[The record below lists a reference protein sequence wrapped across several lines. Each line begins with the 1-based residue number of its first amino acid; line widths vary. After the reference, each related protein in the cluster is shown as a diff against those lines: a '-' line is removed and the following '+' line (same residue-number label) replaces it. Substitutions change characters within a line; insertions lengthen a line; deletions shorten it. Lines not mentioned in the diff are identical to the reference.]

1 MKCKLSEI
9 SHCAFGNETVEDIE
23 HLFLDCHYTNYIQIY
38 MLPCLRGNFNKEI
51 KQLPLSL
58 VV

>member
-38 MLPCLRGNFNKEI
+38 MLPCLRGNFNI
-51 KQLPLSL
+51 KR
-58 VV
+58 